1 MKTMCPLY
9 VEYLEHYLK
18 TKLDPNYLGFMA
30 CHERVLKEGPEALNR
45 ATEILLRG
53 GVVAIPTD
61 TIYGICCL
69 AENTDAVSKIYKIK
83 GRDFSKPLAICVE
96 KLEDFSKCVQVGEF
110 SSLLFDL
117 LPGGITVVL
126 PRCIPDLNPH
136 LNPSCSTLGVRIPD
150 HQFVLDL
157 CRSVGKPI
165 ALTSANKSNTGNS
178 VQVQDF
184 QDLWED
190 LDLTVDGGHL
200 GKPQA
205 STVFSLSVTDN
216 TFIIIREGRDC
227 DKVQLALQRHGL
239 Q

>member
-1 MKTMCPLY
+1 
-9 VEYLEHYLK
+9 
-18 TKLDPNYLGFMA
+18 MA
-30 CHERVLKEGPEALNR
+30 CHERVIKQGPEALNK

-96 KLEDFSKCVQVGEF
+96 KLEDFSKCVQVGKF
-110 SSLLFDL
+110 SSLLSDL

-126 PRCIPDLNPH
+126 PRCIPDLNPN
-136 LNPSCSTLGVRIPD
+136 LNPNCSTLGVRIPD

-157 CRSVGKPI
+157 CRSVGRPI

-184 QDLWED
+184 QNLWDD
-190 LDLTVDGGHL
+190 LDLTVNGGEL

-205 STVFSLSVTDN
+205 STVFSVSVTDN
-216 TFIIIREGRDC
+216 TFTIIREGRDF
-227 DKVQLALQRHGL
+227 DKVQKALKKHGL